1 MATSE
6 TLAGTTKAG
15 PLAVLER
22 ILHEGFATG
31 DDGIVDEVCS
41 PDLVEHQF
49 GLSGHGR
56 TRSSSATWSG
66 RADERAAPRR
76 ADSSGRPATR
86 RSTSPSSSW
95 RASSTVA
102 S

>member
-31 DDGIVDEVCS
+31 DDGIVDEVCA
-41 PDLVEHQF
+41 PDLVEHQS
-49 GLSGHGR
+49 GLAG